1 MKKVIITF
9 ILVSWMLILFAQSNP
24 QIVDDA
30 KKWTYLSYQPWSPGF
45 YKQSYYIRMTGDTVI
60 NQKNYLKIWETD
72 NSMMIDWYVIG
83 YAREDTNGDV
93 YFKRNSEEGLAYK
106 FDVSVGDTFTMN
118 NPFHMLTFTAEILDI
133 DTINI
138 EPSNQN
144 RKRIK
149 LSEYNGTWS
158 GEEYWIE
165 GIGSMAGIILSGND
179 VIPLTGAEYYQL
191 CQWEYDL
198 LVFSNPEWD
207 DCFITVSTEENK
219 KPEPCIIIQSNPM
232 IDQSIISVNSLDSK
246 NLSIDI
252 YDIFG
257 KLVKTY
263 PVDQDDKIVLQR
275 SQFKSSLYIISLKD
289 GNKTIAREKLLIQ

>member
-1 MKKVIITF
+1 MKKLVFTSA
-9 ILVSWMLILFAQSNP
+9 LVSLILILSAQSNL
-24 QIVDDA
+24 QIVDPA
-30 KKWTYLSYQPWSPGF
+30 KKWTYLSYQPWVP
-45 YKQSYYIRMTGDTVI
+45 YWEKHSYYVRMAGDTVI

-106 FDVSVGDTFTMN
+106 FNVSVGDTFTMR
-118 NPFHMLTFTAEILDI
+118 NPFHMLTFTAEILAI
-133 DTINI
+133 DNIYI
-138 EPSNQN
+138 EPSNEE

-149 LSEYNGTWS
+149 LSEYNSTWS

-165 GIGSMAGIILSGND
+165 GIGSMEGVLWSGND
-179 VIPLTGAEYYQL
+179 VLPLTGVELSSL

-207 DCFITVSTEENK
+207 DCFITVSTEEIQET
-219 KPEPCIIIQSNPM
+219 EPGIFIQSNPLT
-232 IDQSIISVNSLDSK
+232 DQSIVSVKSLNSK

-252 YDIFG
+252 HDIFG
-257 KLVKTY
+257 KLIQTC
-263 PVDQDDKIVLQR
+263 PIDQDGKIVIHR
-275 SQFKSSLYIISLKD
+275 SQFTSSLYIISLND